1 MTKASVKPALN
12 RIEKKLDEMKEMIET
27 NGNSIENEN
36 ESSSPNESSSI
47 EMTCCDNTKKE
58 MERDG

>member
-1 MTKASVKPALN
+1 MTNATVKPALK
-12 RIEKKLDEMKEMIET
+12 RIEDKLDKMKEMLEI

-36 ESSSPNESSSI
+36 KPSSPNENSPI